1 MPDFPSYADHLAL
14 ALVPGLGPKLTAA
27 LLARFGSPAAARQ
40 ATAAELL
47 EIPHIGEKLASSLVT
62 ALRTVDIG
70 PELDLLARFDVRPVP
85 LGWPDYPPPLAAVTA
100 PPPLLY
106 FRGAWVEAD
115 ANAVGIV
122 GSRSCTPYGRKMA
135 EQLARGL
142 VRAGFTIVSG
152 LARGID
158 GVAHK
163 AALDAGGRTIA
174 VLAGGLSKIY
184 PPEHTDLA
192 EQVAK
197 QGALV
202 TETPMTVEPQPG
214 MFPARN
220 RIISGLS
227 RAVIVVEA
235 NAKSGA
241 LITATH
247 AGEQGREVFAVPGP
261 ADSPAS
267 AGCLE
272 LIRKGARLIRNA
284 DDVIEDLRG
293 IAAPE
298 YNSAASGRQEGV
310 AGGTRGGFPLP
321 NSEPPVKATELSE
334 REEKQQGADAPR
346 SPLPSLDP
354 TQQRVFDALASKRHA
369 DELVR
374 ELGVPAGDLSRT
386 LMQLELKKVVRRLPG
401 NFYERR

>member
-1 MPDFPSYADHLAL
+1 MSDELHEHLAL

-27 LLARFGSPAAARQ
+27 LLERFGSAEAARR

-47 EIPHIGEKLASSLVT
+47 DIPHIGTKLAGALSAALNT
-62 ALRTVDIG
+62 ADPTE
-70 PELDLLARFDVRPVP
+70 ELALLARHGVRAVP
-85 LGWPDYPPPLAAVTA
+85 LGWPSYPPPLVALAGA
-100 PPPLLY
+100 PALLY
-106 FRGAWVEAD
+106 FRGTWTDAD
-115 ANAVGIV
+115 VNAIGIV
-122 GSRSCTPYGRKMA
+122 GSRSCTAYGRKVA
-135 EQLARGL
+135 EHLARDL

-158 GVAHK
+158 GVAHR

-174 VLAGGLSKIY
+174 VLAGGLSSIY
-184 PPEHTDLA
+184 PPEHAGLA
-192 EQVAK
+192 DQVAK
-197 QGALV
+197 QGCLV
-202 TETPMTVEPQPG
+202 TETPMTVAPQAG

-247 AGEQGREVFAVPGP
+247 AGEQGREVFAVPG
-261 ADSPAS
+261 AVDSAAS

-272 LIRKGARLIRNA
+272 LIRKGARLVRSA
-284 DDVIEDLRG
+284 DDVLEDLRG
-293 IAAPE
+293 ITAADHRQPANPERKAGVGAAPP
-298 YNSAASGRQEGV
+298 AAPRAPEP
-310 AGGTRGGFPLP
+310 APLP
-321 NSEPPVKATELSE
+321 A
-334 REEKQQGADAPR
+334 
-346 SPLPSLDP
+346 LDP
-354 TQQRVFDALASKRHA
+354 AQQRMFDALATKRHA

-374 ELGVPAGDLSRT
+374 ELNLPAGDVSRT